1 MKDIDIIRKFI
12 IDKKTSLPT
21 FEASSLIYDLALRR
35 KLIGSAE
42 FLQHSSFDLSQD
54 DMTANDIIEETENK
68 LFQIEVSGDSEKGF
82 KS

>member
-1 MKDIDIIRKFI
+1 MG
-12 IDKKTSLPT
+12 T
-21 FEASSLIYDLALRR
+21 
-35 KLIGSAE
+35 AE

-82 KS
+82 KSFENA